1 MPGNE
6 LGDRVHNFFAQD
18 NSSQGQHQSHALE
31 GNWPVNNSNFWV
43 GSPRQIDVLN
53 STSKNFSSQNSEIDR
68 GQPSYP
74 VHAAHGLNFSQS
86 NPRPDFSKSQ
96 SLNDQ
101 QYSNGFMYGNQ
112 FYQNRQNEANFL
124 AVDTESEQRHLIASR
139 GFSVHEL
146 QQGSG
151 HEQQHKAPDR
161 PEASVP
167 PVSFDLFGGQ
177 QQMSHQQ
184 ASMLQAL
191 QRQQSGMNDMQQL
204 QKQLM
209 LRKMQELQR
218 QGQLQQLD
226 LGHQNLINQVPP
238 STRQVSGSQPP
249 LVNGTPNSDALR
261 YPWTAEPSTNWLT
274 RGSSAMQGTPAFPSN
289 PGQTQRLMDLVPQQV
304 DQSLYGV
311 PVSNSR
317 GLAVNQYPQMASMPQ
332 LATSSNSLH
341 GNQHNFLP
349 GRTSGQEGTS
359 KSRQKSQNENSEHAS
374 SQSLNTGIM
383 EMGFLQQVNSLQKN
397 PTQQDFAGRQELGA
411 QSDISHERSRM
422 QVSSP
427 RDEATLD
434 ATEEKILFGSDDNI
448 WAAFGKSPNTSP
460 EAGNLFDTGA
470 PSNGFSSVQSG
481 SWSALMQSAVAET
494 SSNDI
499 APQEE
504 WSGLIFHNTDGSS
517 TNQFPSV
524 HSDNVKQV
532 SLPNALTSGPIP
544 PSNINTVNPMGLN
557 QLGDIFQKDSSER
570 VPTDISQR
578 FGQSFEE
585 ASQIHGNA
593 SQNSLDA
600 ERNAKTISAMW
611 TPGQSGTR
619 PQPNGWSALA
629 AVPSGGDR
637 VLNMNETK
645 KESQNSQSNHVRVM
659 QGEGVH
665 ESSLWKS
672 SSAMESGPV
681 RSVAGN
687 RQTNKGILSLHD
699 TTSSVSNSYNMGVGD
714 GTNPFVQNNYL
725 LNQWKNA
732 SPAAKFQ
739 GGESLGRMMDQVNE
753 QNQGSL
759 NSYDRE
765 EVTRYNRENSAM
777 KENSNDS
784 HHSNMSRHASGGFR
798 DSGLSDASDSRS
810 LPSGKQ
816 KPSNQLSSKV
826 SVSRKFQ
833 YHPMGNLDEDVEPTH
848 GLNQPNQVQTSPL
861 QNAHFGQS
869 KLFGQVSRNSVEKG
883 ELPKDYKGP
892 DKEPSGGF
900 PGYILSA
907 PVPLSRPFDSYTNK
921 ASSPSQNML
930 ELLHK
935 VDQPRDLGSVMHL
948 SSSDCNVSSQLPEA
962 EQVDGSAQ
970 PSQCFSSQGFGL
982 QLGPPSQ
989 LLQNPDLSSPS
1000 RNAQGTISS
1009 IHTSHAGAEMGEK
1022 GLLTVP
1028 TSTGQSLPFSNE
1040 ESQTEYKR
1048 DRSSGPGHP
1057 GTNNSLYMVPG
1068 NHYPAFSSD
1077 NPYARS
1083 QLQNKQMTRVSGK
1096 VATNKHTDSSVSCN
1110 TPPSMQRG
1118 SAETVLTDA
1127 SGNLQKDLAS
1137 SVVTAQ
1143 QAGRYGVQEMDP
1155 AGTASTRDQMR
1166 GSQSFGLP
1174 GISRQGGPSQLM
1186 HNMWTNV
1193 PTSQHTLAGQYPKAP
1208 SHLSELPQPNILES
1222 GSQGE
1227 FDDSKGGHISSKSGA
1242 ILASSPFSVDGEE
1255 RRLKESSGQ
1264 LATFVNVGAASKTE
1278 VPLRRALPI
1287 KNHLDDSP
1295 ANSASRQKDIEAF
1308 GRSLK
1313 PNIFSNE
1320 KFALLN
1326 QMRALKDAECD
1337 PNIRIS
1343 KRMKVPDN
1351 MLDIHQANLTTG
1363 KQNDD
1368 NVGDSLGSGSG
1379 VPSED
1384 SRMMSFSTHSDA
1396 LDRNTSP
1403 HGNAASEDIVA
1414 AGRPDSQSSHS
1425 TDSTAVRVEH
1435 HPVSPQMA
1443 PSWFNQYGSFK
1454 NWQTLPMHNAQ
1465 NVPSL
1470 RPGESPVTL
1479 GKSSIIMDAPNL
1491 EDKSSDAPVD
1501 ACPVDST
1508 LQNSAPIS
1516 EGNEHLTP
1524 AQSLQQN
1531 ATGQHQVV
1539 LRPKKRNRAELHPWY
1554 KEISDGSL
1562 GLSIL
1567 SVAETDWSE
1576 ATNHLT
1582 EKVGD
1587 DVELIEDGPPLLR
1600 SKRRLIMTA
1609 QLMQQLLSPPPA
1621 AILSTDASSEY
1632 ESVAYAVSRVALG
1645 DACSAL
1651 SSSNSMGLPCDG
1663 VNLHVKGKH
1672 NGDPRFAKAIED
1684 LWGKARKL
1692 ENDFLRLDKSASILD
1707 LRLECQDLEKFSV
1720 INRFAKFH
1728 GRGQSDNAETSST
1741 DATATAYKS
1750 FAQRYATA
1758 VPAPRSLPDRV
1769 QCLSL

>member
-31 GNWPVNNSNFWV
+31 GNWPVNNNNFWV
-43 GSPRQIDVLN
+43 GSPRQLDVPN

-86 NPRPDFSKSQ
+86 NLRPDFSKSQ

-124 AVDTESEQRHLIASR
+124 AVDTDSR

-151 HEQQHKAPDR
+151 HEQQHKASER
-161 PEASVP
+161 QETSVP

-209 LRKMQELQR
+209 LRKMHELQR
-218 QGQLQQLD
+218 QQGQLQQVD
-226 LGHQNLINQVPP
+226 LGHQNMINQASPP
-238 STRQVSGSQPP
+238 TRSQSP
-249 LVNGTPNSDALR
+249 LVNGTPN
-261 YPWTAEPSTNWLT
+261 YPWTAEPSMNWLT
-274 RGSSAMQGTPAFPSN
+274 RGSSAMQGSPSGIAFPSN
-289 PGQTQRLMDLVPQQV
+289 LGQPQRLMDQQV

-317 GLAVNQYPQMASMPQ
+317 GLSVNQYPQMASMP
-332 LATSSNSLH
+332 TSSNSLH
-341 GNQHNFLP
+341 GSQHNFLP
-349 GRTSGQEGTS
+349 GRTSGQEGPS
-359 KSRQKSQNENSEHAS
+359 KSRQKSQNENIEHAS
-374 SQSLNTGIM
+374 TDIM
-383 EMGFLQQVNSLQKN
+383 EMGFLNSLQKN
-397 PTQQDFAGRQELGA
+397 PTQQDFGGRQEAGA
-411 QSDISHERSRM
+411 RSETPRERSRM

-434 ATEEKILFGSDDNI
+434 PTEEKILFGSDDNI

-460 EAGNLFDTGA
+460 EVGNLFDTGTQ
-470 PSNGFSSVQSG
+470 SNGFSSLQSG

-504 WSGLIFHNTDGSS
+504 WSGLMFPNTDGSP
-517 TNQFPSV
+517 TNQFPLV
-524 HSDNVKQV
+524 HNDNVKQV
-532 SLPNALTSGPIP
+532 PLPTALASGPVP
-544 PSNINTVNPMGLN
+544 PSNVNALNPMGLN
-557 QLGDIFQKDSSER
+557 QLGDIFQKQSSER
-570 VPTDISQR
+570 APTDISQR

-585 ASQIHGNA
+585 ANQIHGNTT
-593 SQNSLDA
+593 QNSFDA

-611 TPGQSGTR
+611 APGQSGTR
-619 PQPNGWSALA
+619 PQPNGWSALS

-637 VLNMNETK
+637 MLNINETK
-645 KESQNSQSNHVRVM
+645 KESQNLQSNHMRVM

-665 ESSLWKS
+665 ENSLWKS

-681 RSVAGN
+681 RSVTGN

-739 GGESLGRMMDQVNE
+739 GGESMGRMMDQVNE

-765 EVTRYNRENSAM
+765 EVARYNRENSAM

-784 HHSNMSRHASGGFR
+784 HHSNISRHASGGFR
-798 DSGLSDASDSRS
+798 ESGLSDASDSRS
-810 LPSGKQ
+810 LPPGKQ
-816 KPSNQLSSKV
+816 KSTNQLSSKV
-826 SVSRKFQ
+826 SVPRKFQ
-833 YHPMGNLDEDVEPTH
+833 YHPMGNLEEDVEPTH
-848 GLNQPNQVQTSPL
+848 GLKQHS

-869 KLFGQVSRNSVEKG
+869 KLFGQVTRNSVEKG
-883 ELPKDYKGP
+883 EVPKDYKGP
-892 DKEPSGGF
+892 DKEPSGGSF
-900 PGYILSA
+900 PGYA
-907 PVPLSRPFDSYTNK
+907 PSTPVSFSRPFDSYTNK

-935 VDQPRDLGSVMHL
+935 VDQPRDLGSMMHL
-948 SSSDCNVSSQLPEA
+948 SSSECNVSSQLPET

-970 PSQCFSSQGFGL
+970 PSQSQCFSSQGFGL

-1000 RNAQGTISS
+1000 RNAQGMISS
-1009 IHTSHAGAEMGEK
+1009 IYTGAEMGEK
-1022 GLLTVP
+1022 GLLKVP
-1028 TSTGQSLPFSNE
+1028 TSSQSLPFANE
-1040 ESQTEYKR
+1040 ESQTEYER
-1048 DRSSGPGHP
+1048 DRSSGSGHP

-1068 NHYPAFSSD
+1068 NYPAFGSD
-1077 NPYARS
+1077 TPYARS
-1083 QLQNKQMTRVSGK
+1083 QLQNKQLTRVSGT
-1096 VATNKHTDSSVSCN
+1096 VATNMHIDNS
-1110 TPPSMQRG
+1110 PPSMQRG
-1118 SAETVLTDA
+1118 SSETVLTDA

-1137 SVVTAQ
+1137 S
-1143 QAGRYGVQEMDP
+1143 
-1155 AGTASTRDQMR
+1155 
-1166 GSQSFGLP
+1166 QSFGLP
-1174 GISRQGGPSQLM
+1174 GISRQGGSSQLM

-1222 GSQGE
+1222 GSQVE
-1227 FDDSKGGHISSKSGA
+1227 FDDSKGGHISSKSSA
-1242 ILASSPFSVDGEE
+1242 SLANTPVSVDGEE
-1255 RRLKESSGQ
+1255 RRLKENSGQ
-1264 LATFVNVGAASKTE
+1264 LASFVNVGAGLKAE
-1278 VPLRRALPI
+1278 VPLRRALSN

-1295 ANSASRQKDIEAF
+1295 ANSASRQNDIEAF

-1337 PNIRIS
+1337 PSIRSS

-1351 MLDIHQANLTTG
+1351 IQANLMTG
-1363 KQNDD
+1363 RQNDE
-1368 NVGDSLGSGSG
+1368 NVGDSSSG

-1384 SRMMSFSTHSDA
+1384 SRMLSFSTHSDA

-1403 HGNAASEDIVA
+1403 HGNAASEDIMA
-1414 AGRPDSQSSHS
+1414 AGRPDSQTNHS
-1425 TDSTAVRVEH
+1425 TDSSGVPVEH
-1435 HPVSPQMA
+1435 HTVSPQMA

-1465 NVPSL
+1465 NVSSL
-1470 RPGESPVTL
+1470 RPGESPGTL
-1479 GKSSIIMDAPNL
+1479 GKSSIIMDAPNV
-1491 EDKSSDAPVD
+1491 EDKSSDAPVN

-1508 LQNSAPIS
+1508 LGNSAPIL
-1516 EGNEHLTP
+1516 EGNEHLPP
-1524 AQSLQQN
+1524 AQSN
-1531 ATGQHQVV
+1531 ATGQHQVI
-1539 LRPKKRNRAELHPWY
+1539 LRPKKRKSASSELQPWY

-1562 GLSIL
+1562 GLSNL
-1567 SVAETDWSE
+1567 SEAETDWSE
-1576 ATNHLT
+1576 ATNRLT

-1600 SKRRLIMTA
+1600 SKRRLIMTT
-1609 QLMQQLLSPPPA
+1609 QLMQQLISPPPA
-1621 AILSTDASSEY
+1621 IILSTDASSKY
-1632 ESVAYAVSRVALG
+1632 ENVAYAVSRVALG

-1651 SSSNSMGLPCDG
+1651 SRSNSMGLPCDG
-1663 VNLHVKGKH
+1663 ADLHGIKGKLK
-1672 NGDPRFAKAIED
+1672 GDPRFAKVIND
-1684 LWGKARKL
+1684 LCGKARKL
-1692 ENDFLRLDKSASILD
+1692 QNDFMSSLDKSASMLD
-1707 LRLECQDLEKFSV
+1707 LRLEAQDLEKFSV

-1728 GRGQSDNAETSST
+1728 GRGPQSDNAETSST
-1741 DATATAYKS
+1741 DANAYKS
-1750 FAQRYATA
+1750 FAQRYVTA
-1758 VPAPRSLPDRV
+1758 VPVPRNLPDRV